1 MPFKEMQKD
10 VDDWVSQ
17 YKVEYYPPLAIITQL
32 CEEVGELAREI
43 NNRHGPRG
51 KKSPEDTADIG
62 SEIADSM
69 FALICL
75 ANSHNIDLD
84 ECWRKKLDKCYNRDK
99 DRWEK
104 KD

>member
-1 MPFKEMQKD
+1 MGFIEAQKD
-10 VDDWVSQ
+10 VDNWVSQ
-17 YKVEYYPPLAIITQL
+17 YKIGYYPPLAIITQL

-43 NNRHGPRG
+43 NNRHGPRI

-62 SEIADSM
+62 NEITDAI

-75 ANSHNIDLD
+75 ANSNNINLD
-84 ECWRKKLDKCYNRDK
+84 ECWKKKLDKCYNRDK

-104 KD
+104 KE